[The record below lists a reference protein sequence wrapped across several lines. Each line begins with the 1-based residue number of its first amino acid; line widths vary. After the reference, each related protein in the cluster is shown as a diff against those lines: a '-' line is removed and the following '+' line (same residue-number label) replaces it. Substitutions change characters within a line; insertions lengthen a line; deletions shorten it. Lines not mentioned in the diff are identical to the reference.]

1 MSAFDEDIAADFIL
15 EAQEILDRLGEQL
28 VALEQSPQDNEQLN
42 AVFRGF
48 HTLKGGAG
56 FLGVHAMVEL
66 CHAAEETLGMARSG
80 KAVLQANHFDA
91 AQQSLDWLQAMLD
104 AVSGGTEPQHAP
116 PELIAMFDVDAA
128 PAPAAV
134 AAAPVDAAA
143 AIAAAKSGSD
153 MIDED
158 EFEALLDQLHGGAAP
173 GSKPVG
179 AAAAIAA
186 AKSGSDMID
195 EDEFE
200 ALLDQLHGSAAP
212 GAKPVGA
219 AAAIAAAKSGS
230 DMIDEDEFEAL
241 LDQLHGGAAPGA
253 KPVGAAVAAAPKP
266 AIPKPAPVVPP
277 RPASPPRPA
286 AAPAAAAKP
295 AAAEAEQTVRV
306 DTKRLDA
313 IVNLIGELVLSRNRL
328 KTLRTRLKDEELDR
342 AVSTLDIATARLQ
355 SAVMRTRMQPVGK
368 VFSRFPKVARDVAR
382 NLKKEV
388 ELELVGAETELDRN
402 LVEALADPL
411 VHLVRN
417 AIDHGI
423 EMPDLREA
431 QGKQRSG
438 HVRLSAQQE
447 GDYVSIEIQD
457 DGAGIDPEKLRAKAR
472 EKGLIDPEAAARLS
486 SEECLHLVFLPGF
499 STKQEV
505 TDISGR
511 GVGMDV
517 VQSRIRELSGQIQ
530 IQSELGRGSRFLIR
544 VPLTLAILPTL
555 LVQAGQDI
563 YALPLARVMEV
574 LHAPRTSLGWFDGR
588 AVLDRRSHTLPLL
601 DLRQWLDVE
610 PAPSTLMTIVVLQV
624 GEARFG
630 LVVDQ
635 VRGREE
641 VVIKPLPKALRGLK
655 GYAGATLIG
664 DGRMALILDVDGL
677 RNSQG

>member
-1 MSAFDEDIAADFIL
+1 MSAVSDDITADFII

-28 VALEQSPQDNEQLN
+28 VSLEQAPQDTEQLN
-42 AVFRGF
+42 AVFRGY

-56 FLGVHAMVEL
+56 FLGVTAMVEL
-66 CHAAEETLGMARSG
+66 CHAAEEALGAARAG
-80 KAVLQANHFDA
+80 QAVLQAHHFDA
-91 AQQSLDWLQAMLD
+91 AQQSLDYLQSMLD
-104 AVSGGTEPQHAP
+104 AVSSGTEPGYAP
-116 PELIAMFDVDAA
+116 PDLIAQFDVHGGAVAA
-128 PAPAAV
+128 PAA
-134 AAAPVDAAA
+134 AAAPAAG
-143 AIAAAKSGSD
+143 GSD
-153 MIDED
+153 LITDD
-158 EFEALLDQLHGGAAP
+158 EFEALLDQLHGGNAP
-173 GSKPVG
+173 TAVAP
-179 AAAAIAA
+179 
-186 AKSGSDMID
+186 AKKADDGLIS
-195 EDEFE
+195 
-200 ALLDQLHGSAAP
+200 
-212 GAKPVGA
+212 
-219 AAAIAAAKSGS
+219 
-230 DMIDEDEFEAL
+230 EDEFEAL

-253 KPVGAAVAAAPKP
+253 KPAAAAAAAPI
-266 AIPKPAPVVPP
+266 AA
-277 RPASPPRPA
+277 PRPA
-286 AAPAAAAKP
+286 AAPAPAAKP
-295 AAAEAEQTVRV
+295 AAKPLAEAEHTVRV

-328 KTLRTRLKDEELDR
+328 KTLRARLRDEELDR

-382 NLKKEV
+382 SLKKEV
-388 ELELVGAETELDRN
+388 DLELIGAETELDRN

-417 AIDHGI
+417 AIDHGV

-431 QGKQRSG
+431 QGKPRMG

-447 GDYVSIEIQD
+447 GDYVSIEVQD

-499 STKQEV
+499 STKQQV

-555 LVQAGQDI
+555 LVQAGEDV

-588 AVLDRRSHTLPLL
+588 AVLDRRSHTLPLV
-601 DLRQWLDVE
+601 DLRQWLDVT
-610 PAPSTLMTIVVLQV
+610 PAASTLLTIVVLQA

-641 VVIKPLPKALRGLK
+641 VVIKPLPKALRGLR

-677 RNSQG
+677 RSPHD

>member
-1 MSAFDEDIAADFIL
+1 MSAVSDDITADFII

-28 VALEQSPQDNEQLN
+28 VSLEQAPQDTEQLN
-42 AVFRGF
+42 AVFRGY

-56 FLGVHAMVEL
+56 FLGVTAMVEL
-66 CHAAEETLGMARSG
+66 CHAAEEALGAARAG
-80 KAVLQANHFDA
+80 QAVLQAHHFDA
-91 AQQSLDWLQAMLD
+91 AQQSLDYLQSMLD
-104 AVSGGTEPQHAP
+104 AVSSGTEPGYAP
-116 PELIAMFDVDAA
+116 PDLIAQFDVHGGAAA
-128 PAPAAV
+128 PAAA
-134 AAAPVDAAA
+134 AAAPAAGA
-143 AIAAAKSGSD
+143 GDLITD
-153 MIDED
+153 D
-158 EFEALLDQLHGGAAP
+158 EFEALLDQLHGGNAP
-173 GSKPVG
+173 TAVAP
-179 AAAAIAA
+179 
-186 AKSGSDMID
+186 AKKADDGLIS
-195 EDEFE
+195 
-200 ALLDQLHGSAAP
+200 
-212 GAKPVGA
+212 
-219 AAAIAAAKSGS
+219 
-230 DMIDEDEFEAL
+230 EDEFEAL

-253 KPVGAAVAAAPKP
+253 
-266 AIPKPAPVVPP
+266 
-277 RPASPPRPA
+277 RPA
-286 AAPAAAAKP
+286 AAVAPAPIAAPRPATAPAPVAKP
-295 AAAEAEQTVRV
+295 AAKPLAEAEHTVRV

-328 KTLRTRLKDEELDR
+328 KTLRARLRDEELDR

-382 NLKKEV
+382 SLKKEV
-388 ELELVGAETELDRN
+388 DLELIGAETELDRN

-417 AIDHGI
+417 AIDHGV

-431 QGKQRSG
+431 QGKPRMG

-447 GDYVSIEIQD
+447 GDYVSIEVQD

-499 STKQEV
+499 STKQQV

-555 LVQAGQDI
+555 LVQAGEDV

-574 LHAPRTSLGWFDGR
+574 LHAPPTSLGWFDGR
-588 AVLDRRSHTLPLL
+588 AVLDRRSHTLPLV
-601 DLRQWLDVE
+601 DLRQWLDVT
-610 PAPSTLMTIVVLQV
+610 PAASTLLTIVVLQA

-641 VVIKPLPKALRGLK
+641 VVIKPLPKALRGLR

-677 RNSQG
+677 RSPHD

>member
-1 MSAFDEDIAADFIL
+1 MSAVPDDIAADFIV

-28 VALEQSPQDNEQLN
+28 VSLEQAPDEADQLN

-56 FLGVHAMVEL
+56 FLAIKPMVEL

-80 KAVLQANHFDA
+80 QAVLQAHHFDA
-91 AQQSLDWLQAMLD
+91 AQQSLDYLQAMLD
-104 AVSGGTEPQHAP
+104 AMGSGDPVPHAP
-116 PELIAMFDVDAA
+116 ASLIAQFD
-128 PAPAAV
+128 
-134 AAAPVDAAA
+134 
-143 AIAAAKSGSD
+143 AKSGPPAVKS
-153 MIDED
+153 
-158 EFEALLDQLHGGAAP
+158 AP
-173 GSKPVG
+173 K
-179 AAAAIAA
+179 AAA
-186 AKSGSDMID
+186 
-195 EDEFE
+195 
-200 ALLDQLHGSAAP
+200 L
-212 GAKPVGA
+212 
-219 AAAIAAAKSGS
+219 
-230 DMIDEDEFEAL
+230 
-241 LDQLHGGAAPGA
+241 
-253 KPVGAAVAAAPKP
+253 AAVP
-266 AIPKPAPVVPP
+266 AGQ
-277 RPASPPRPA
+277 
-286 AAPAAAAKP
+286 APAAAGAK
-295 AAAEAEQTVRV
+295 AAPKAAAKTGGAEAEQTVRV

-328 KTLRTRLKDEELDR
+328 KTLRTRLRDEELDR

-355 SAVMRTRMQPVGK
+355 TAVMRTRMQPVSK

-382 NLKKEV
+382 TLSKEV
-388 ELELVGAETELDRN
+388 ELELIGAETELDRN

-423 EMPDLREA
+423 ESPALREA
-431 QGKQRSG
+431 TGKPRSG

-457 DGAGIDPEKLRAKAR
+457 DGAGIDPERLREIAR
-472 EKGLIDPEAAARLS
+472 NKGLIDAEAAARLS
-486 SEECLHLVFLPGF
+486 TDECLHLIFMPGF
-499 STKQEV
+499 STKAEV

-530 IQSELGRGSRFLIR
+530 IQSELGRGSRFMIR

-555 LVQAGQDI
+555 LVQAGEAV
-563 YALPLARVMEV
+563 YALPLARVVEV
-574 LHAPRTSLGWFDGR
+574 LHAPQSSLGWFDGR
-588 AVLDRRSHTLPLL
+588 AVLDRRSHTLPLI
-601 DLRQWLDVE
+601 DLRRWLGV
-610 PAPSTLMTIVVLQV
+610 PAEQPPLLTVVLLQA
-624 GEARFG
+624 GETRFG

-641 VVIKPLPKALRGLK
+641 VVIKPLPRALRGLP

-677 RNSQG
+677 RSSDH

>member
-1 MSAFDEDIAADFIL
+1 MSAVSDDITADFII

-28 VALEQSPQDNEQLN
+28 VSLEQAPQDSDQLN
-42 AVFRGF
+42 AVFRGY

-56 FLGVHAMVEL
+56 FLGVTAMVEL
-66 CHAAEETLGMARSG
+66 CHAAEEALGAARAG
-80 KAVLQANHFDA
+80 QAVLQAHHFDA
-91 AQQSLDWLQAMLD
+91 AQQSLDYLQSMLD
-104 AVSGGTEPQHAP
+104 AVSSGTEPGYAP
-116 PELIAMFDVDAA
+116 PDLIAQFDVHGGAVAA
-128 PAPAAV
+128 PAA
-134 AAAPVDAAA
+134 AAAPAAG
-143 AIAAAKSGSD
+143 GSD
-153 MIDED
+153 LITDD
-158 EFEALLDQLHGGAAP
+158 EFEALLDQLHGGNAP
-173 GSKPVG
+173 T
-179 AAAAIAA
+179 AIAP
-186 AKSGSDMID
+186 AKKADDGLIS
-195 EDEFE
+195 
-200 ALLDQLHGSAAP
+200 
-212 GAKPVGA
+212 
-219 AAAIAAAKSGS
+219 
-230 DMIDEDEFEAL
+230 EDEFEAL

-253 KPVGAAVAAAPKP
+253 KPAAVLAPAPAPAPRPVAA
-266 AIPKPAPVVPP
+266 PAPV
-277 RPASPPRPA
+277 
-286 AAPAAAAKP
+286 AKP
-295 AAAEAEQTVRV
+295 AAKPLAEAEHTVRV

-328 KTLRTRLKDEELDR
+328 KTLRARLRDEELDR

-382 NLKKEV
+382 SLKKEV
-388 ELELVGAETELDRN
+388 DLELIGAETELDRN

-417 AIDHGI
+417 AIDHGV

-431 QGKQRSG
+431 QGKPRMG

-447 GDYVSIEIQD
+447 GDYVSIEVQD

-499 STKQEV
+499 STKQQV

-555 LVQAGQDI
+555 LVQAGEDV

-588 AVLDRRSHTLPLL
+588 AVLDRRSHTLPLV
-601 DLRQWLDVE
+601 DLRQWLDVT
-610 PAPSTLMTIVVLQV
+610 PAASPLLTIVVLQA

-641 VVIKPLPKALRGLK
+641 VVIKPLPKALRGLR

-677 RNSQG
+677 R

>member
-1 MSAFDEDIAADFIL
+1 MSAVSDDITADFII

-28 VALEQSPQDNEQLN
+28 VSLEQAPQDGDQLN
-42 AVFRGF
+42 AVFRGY

-56 FLGVHAMVEL
+56 FLGVTAMVEL
-66 CHAAEETLGMARSG
+66 CHAAEEALGAARAG
-80 KAVLQANHFDA
+80 QAVLQAHHFDA
-91 AQQSLDWLQAMLD
+91 AQQSLDYLQSMLD
-104 AVSGGTEPQHAP
+104 AVSSGTEPGYAP
-116 PELIAMFDVDAA
+116 PELIAQFDVHGGATAPAAAAA
-128 PAPAAV
+128 PATG
-134 AAAPVDAAA
+134 
-143 AIAAAKSGSD
+143 GSD
-153 MIDED
+153 LITDD
-158 EFEALLDQLHGGAAP
+158 EFEALLDQLHGGNAP
-173 GSKPVG
+173 TAVAP
-179 AAAAIAA
+179 
-186 AKSGSDMID
+186 AKKADDGLIS

-200 ALLDQLHGSAAP
+200 ALLD
-212 GAKPVGA
+212 K
-219 AAAIAAAKSGS
+219 
-230 DMIDEDEFEAL
+230 
-241 LDQLHGGAAPGA
+241 LHGGAAPGT
-253 KPVGAAVAAAPKP
+253 KPVAAVPAAPP
-266 AIPKPAPVVPP
+266 A
-277 RPASPPRPA
+277 PRPA
-286 AAPAAAAKP
+286 APAPAPAAKPPAKP
-295 AAAEAEQTVRV
+295 LAEAEHTVRV

-328 KTLRTRLKDEELDR
+328 KTLRARLRDEELDR

-382 NLKKEV
+382 SLKKEV
-388 ELELVGAETELDRN
+388 DLELIGAETELDRN

-417 AIDHGI
+417 AIDHGV
-423 EMPDLREA
+423 ETPELREA
-431 QGKQRSG
+431 QGKPRMG

-447 GDYVSIEIQD
+447 GDYVSIEVQD

-499 STKQEV
+499 STKQQV

-555 LVQAGQDI
+555 LVQAGEDV

-588 AVLDRRSHTLPLL
+588 AVLDRRSHTLALV
-601 DLRQWLDVE
+601 DLRQWLDVT
-610 PAPSTLMTIVVLQV
+610 PAASPLLTIVVLQA

-641 VVIKPLPKALRGLK
+641 VVIKPLPKALRGLA

-677 RNSQG
+677 R

>member
-1 MSAFDEDIAADFIL
+1 MSAVSDDITADFII

-28 VALEQSPQDNEQLN
+28 VSLEQAPQDTEQLN
-42 AVFRGF
+42 AVFRGY

-56 FLGVHAMVEL
+56 FLGVTAMVEL
-66 CHAAEETLGMARSG
+66 CHAAEEALGIARAG
-80 KAVLQANHFDA
+80 QAVLQAHHFDA
-91 AQQSLDWLQAMLD
+91 AQQSLDYLQSMLD
-104 AVSGGTEPQHAP
+104 AVSSGTEPGYAP
-116 PELIAMFDVDAA
+116 PDLIAQFDMNGGTAAPVAAAA
-128 PAPAAV
+128 PAAA
-134 AAAPVDAAA
+134 
-143 AIAAAKSGSD
+143 GSD
-153 MIDED
+153 LITDD
-158 EFEALLDQLHGGAAP
+158 EFEALLDQLHGGNAP
-173 GSKPVG
+173 TAVAP
-179 AAAAIAA
+179 
-186 AKSGSDMID
+186 AKKADDGLIS
-195 EDEFE
+195 
-200 ALLDQLHGSAAP
+200 
-212 GAKPVGA
+212 
-219 AAAIAAAKSGS
+219 
-230 DMIDEDEFEAL
+230 EDEFEAL

-253 KPVGAAVAAAPKP
+253 KPAAAV
-266 AIPKPAPVVPP
+266 
-277 RPASPPRPA
+277 A
-286 AAPAAAAKP
+286 AAPAAAARPAPAPAPAAKP
-295 AAAEAEQTVRV
+295 AAKPMAEAEHTVRV

-328 KTLRTRLKDEELDR
+328 KTLRARLRDEELDR

-368 VFSRFPKVARDVAR
+368 MFSRFPKVARDVAR
-382 NLKKEV
+382 SLKKEV
-388 ELELVGAETELDRN
+388 DLELVGAETELDRN

-417 AIDHGI
+417 AIDHGV

-431 QGKQRSG
+431 QGKPRMG

-447 GDYVSIEIQD
+447 GDYVSIEVQD

-499 STKQEV
+499 STKQQV

-555 LVQAGQDI
+555 LVQAGEDV

-588 AVLDRRSHTLPLL
+588 AVLDRRSHTLPLV
-601 DLRQWLDVE
+601 DLRQWLDVT
-610 PAPSTLMTIVVLQV
+610 PAASTLLTIVVLQA

-641 VVIKPLPKALRGLK
+641 VVIKPLPKALRGLR

-664 DGRMALILDVDGL
+664 DGRMALILDVDGI
-677 RNSQG
+677 R

>member
-1 MSAFDEDIAADFIL
+1 MSAVSDDITADFII

-28 VALEQSPQDNEQLN
+28 VSLEQAPQDSDQLN
-42 AVFRGF
+42 AVFRGY

-56 FLGVHAMVEL
+56 FLGVTAMVEL
-66 CHAAEETLGMARSG
+66 CHAAEEALGAARAG
-80 KAVLQANHFDA
+80 QAVLQAHHFDA
-91 AQQSLDWLQAMLD
+91 AQQSLDYLQSMLD
-104 AVSGGTEPQHAP
+104 AVSSGTEPGYAP
-116 PELIAMFDVDAA
+116 PDLIAQFDVHGGAVAA
-128 PAPAAV
+128 PAA
-134 AAAPVDAAA
+134 AAAPAAG
-143 AIAAAKSGSD
+143 GSD
-153 MIDED
+153 LITDDEFEALLDQLHGGNAPTAVAPAKKADDGLISED

-173 GSKPVG
+173 GTKP
-179 AAAAIAA
+179 AAA
-186 AKSGSDMID
+186 M
-195 EDEFE
+195 
-200 ALLDQLHGSAAP
+200 AP
-212 GAKPVGA
+212 A
-219 AAAIAAAKSGS
+219 
-230 DMIDEDEFEAL
+230 
-241 LDQLHGGAAPGA
+241 
-253 KPVGAAVAAAPKP
+253 
-266 AIPKPAPVVPP
+266 
-277 RPASPPRPA
+277 PA
-286 AAPAAAAKP
+286 AAPRPVAAPAPVAKP
-295 AAAEAEQTVRV
+295 AAKPLAEAEHTVRV

-328 KTLRTRLKDEELDR
+328 KTLRARLRDEELDR

-382 NLKKEV
+382 SLKKEV
-388 ELELVGAETELDRN
+388 DLELIGAETELDRN

-417 AIDHGI
+417 AIDHGV

-431 QGKQRSG
+431 QGKPRMG
-438 HVRLSAQQE
+438 NVRLSAQQE
-447 GDYVSIEIQD
+447 GDYVSIEVQD

-499 STKQEV
+499 STKQQV

-555 LVQAGQDI
+555 LVQAGEDV

-588 AVLDRRSHTLPLL
+588 AVLDRRSHTLPLV
-601 DLRQWLDVE
+601 DLRQWLDVT
-610 PAPSTLMTIVVLQV
+610 PAASPLLTIVVLQA

-641 VVIKPLPKALRGLK
+641 VVIKPLPKALRGLR

-677 RNSQG
+677 R

>member
-1 MSAFDEDIAADFIL
+1 MSAVPDDIAADFIV

-28 VALEQSPQDNEQLN
+28 VSLEQAPDEADQLN

-56 FLGVHAMVEL
+56 FLAIKPMVEL

-80 KAVLQANHFDA
+80 EAVLQAHHFDA
-91 AQQSLDWLQAMLD
+91 AQQSLDYLQAMLD
-104 AVSGGTEPQHAP
+104 AMSSGETVPHAP
-116 PELIAMFDVDAA
+116 ATLIAQFDAKGAPPAVKAA
-128 PAPAAV
+128 PKSAAPKAV
-134 AAAPVDAAA
+134 AAAAHDD
-143 AIAAAKSGSD
+143 G
-153 MIDED
+153 
-158 EFEALLDQLHGGAAP
+158 H
-173 GSKPVG
+173 
-179 AAAAIAA
+179 
-186 AKSGSDMID
+186 
-195 EDEFE
+195 
-200 ALLDQLHGSAAP
+200 
-212 GAKPVGA
+212 
-219 AAAIAAAKSGS
+219 
-230 DMIDEDEFEAL
+230 
-241 LDQLHGGAAPGA
+241 
-253 KPVGAAVAAAPKP
+253 
-266 AIPKPAPVVPP
+266 
-277 RPASPPRPA
+277 
-286 AAPAAAAKP
+286 APAAGKAGGKTAAK
-295 AAAEAEQTVRV
+295 AGAEAEQTVRV

-328 KTLRTRLKDEELDR
+328 KTLRTRLRDEELDR

-355 SAVMRTRMQPVGK
+355 TAVMRTRMQPVSK

-382 NLKKEV
+382 TLSKEV
-388 ELELVGAETELDRN
+388 ELELIGAETELDRN

-423 EMPDLREA
+423 EAPTLREA
-431 QGKQRSG
+431 TGKPRSG

-457 DGAGIDPEKLRAKAR
+457 DGAGIDPERLREKAR
-472 EKGLIDPEAAARLS
+472 EKGLIDAEAAARLS
-486 SEECLHLVFLPGF
+486 TDECLHLIFLPGF
-499 STKQEV
+499 STKAEV

-530 IQSELGRGSRFLIR
+530 IQSELGRGSRFMIR

-555 LVQAGQDI
+555 LVQAGEAV
-563 YALPLARVMEV
+563 YALPLARVVEV
-574 LHAPRTSLGWFDGR
+574 LHAPQTSLGWFDGR
-588 AVLDRRSHTLPLL
+588 AVLDRRSHTLPLI
-601 DLRQWLDVE
+601 DLRRWLGV
-610 PAPSTLMTIVVLQV
+610 PAEQPPLLTVVLLQA
-624 GEARFG
+624 GETRFG

-641 VVIKPLPKALRGLK
+641 VVIKPLPRALRGLP

-677 RNSQG
+677 RASDH

>member
-1 MSAFDEDIAADFIL
+1 MSAVSDDITADFII

-28 VALEQSPQDNEQLN
+28 VSLEQAPQDSDQLN
-42 AVFRGF
+42 AVFRGY

-56 FLGVHAMVEL
+56 FLGVTAMVEL
-66 CHAAEETLGMARSG
+66 CHAAEEALGAARAG
-80 KAVLQANHFDA
+80 QAVLQAHHFDA
-91 AQQSLDWLQAMLD
+91 AQQSLDYLQSMLD
-104 AVSGGTEPQHAP
+104 AVSSGTEPGYAP
-116 PELIAMFDVDAA
+116 PELIAQFDVHGGATAPAAAAAA
-128 PAPAAV
+128 PAAGGSDLITDDEFEALLDQLHGGNAPTAV
-134 AAAPVDAAA
+134 AP
-143 AIAAAKSGSD
+143 AKKADDGLIS
-153 MIDED
+153 ED

-173 GSKPVG
+173 GTKP
-179 AAAAIAA
+179 AAVVAPAPIAA
-186 AKSGSDMID
+186 
-195 EDEFE
+195 
-200 ALLDQLHGSAAP
+200 
-212 GAKPVGA
+212 
-219 AAAIAAAKSGS
+219 
-230 DMIDEDEFEAL
+230 
-241 LDQLHGGAAPGA
+241 
-253 KPVGAAVAAAPKP
+253 
-266 AIPKPAPVVPP
+266 P
-277 RPASPPRPA
+277 RPV
-286 AAPAAAAKP
+286 AAPAPAAKP
-295 AAAEAEQTVRV
+295 TAKPLAEAEHTVRV

-328 KTLRTRLKDEELDR
+328 KTLRARLRDEELDR

-382 NLKKEV
+382 SLKKEV
-388 ELELVGAETELDRN
+388 DLELIGAETELDRN

-417 AIDHGI
+417 AIDHGV

-431 QGKQRSG
+431 QGKPRMG

-447 GDYVSIEIQD
+447 GDYVSIEVQD

-499 STKQEV
+499 STKQQV

-555 LVQAGQDI
+555 LVQAGEDV

-588 AVLDRRSHTLPLL
+588 AVLDRRSHTLPLV
-601 DLRQWLDVE
+601 DLRQWLDVT
-610 PAPSTLMTIVVLQV
+610 PAASPLLTIVVLQA

-641 VVIKPLPKALRGLK
+641 VVIKPLPKALRGLR

-677 RNSQG
+677 R

>member
-1 MSAFDEDIAADFIL
+1 MSAVPDDIAADFIL

-28 VALEQSPQDNEQLN
+28 VSLEQSPQDSDQLN

-56 FLGVHAMVEL
+56 FLGIQAMVEL

-80 KAVLQANHFDA
+80 KATLQAHHFDA
-91 AQQSLDWLQAMLD
+91 AQQSLDYLQSMLD
-104 AVSGGTEPQHAP
+104 SVSAGTEPGYAP
-116 PELIAMFDVDAA
+116 PELIAQFDVNGPATPAAAAA
-128 PAPAAV
+128 PTTGELISEDEFEALLDTLHGGAAPAAV
-134 AAAPVDAAA
+134 ARKADDGL
-143 AIAAAKSGSD
+143 IG
-153 MIDED
+153 ED
-158 EFEALLDQLHGGAAP
+158 EFEALLDQLHGGAVP
-173 GSKPVG
+173 GAK
-179 AAAAIAA
+179 AAAA
-186 AKSGSDMID
+186 
-195 EDEFE
+195 
-200 ALLDQLHGSAAP
+200 AAP
-212 GAKPVGA
+212 
-219 AAAIAAAKSGS
+219 
-230 DMIDEDEFEAL
+230 
-241 LDQLHGGAAPGA
+241 
-253 KPVGAAVAAAPKP
+253 
-266 AIPKPAPVVPP
+266 PP
-277 RPASPPRPA
+277 R
-286 AAPAAAAKP
+286 APAAPPAKP
-295 AAAEAEQTVRV
+295 AANKPVAEAEHTVRV

-328 KTLRTRLKDEELDR
+328 KTLRARLHDEELDR

-417 AIDHGI
+417 AIDHGV
-423 EMPDLREA
+423 ETPDLREA
-431 QGKQRSG
+431 QGKPRSG

-447 GDYVSIEIQD
+447 GDYVSIEVQD
-457 DGAGIDPEKLRAKAR
+457 DGAGIDPERLRQKAR
-472 EKGLIDPEAAARLS
+472 EKGLIDPEAAARLT

-530 IQSELGRGSRFLIR
+530 IQSELGRGSRFMIR

-555 LVQAGQDI
+555 LVQAGEDV

-574 LHAPRTSLGWFDGR
+574 LHAPNTSLGWFDGR
-588 AVLDRRSHTLPLL
+588 AVLDRKSHTLPLV
-601 DLRQWLDVE
+601 DLRHWLAVA
-610 PAPSTLMTIVVLQV
+610 PAASSLLTIVVLQA

-641 VVIKPLPKALRGLK
+641 VVIKPLPKALRGLR

-664 DGRMALILDVDGL
+664 DGRMSLILDVDGL
-677 RNSQG
+677 R

>member
-1 MSAFDEDIAADFIL
+1 MSAVPDDIAADFIL

-28 VALEQSPQDNEQLN
+28 VSLEQSPQDSDQLN

-56 FLGVHAMVEL
+56 FLGIQAMVEL

-80 KAVLQANHFDA
+80 QAVLQAHHFDA
-91 AQQSLDWLQAMLD
+91 GQQSLDYLQSMLD
-104 AVSGGTEPQHAP
+104 SVSAGTEPGYAP
-116 PELIAMFDVDAA
+116 PQLIAQFDVNGPAT
-128 PAPAAV
+128 PAPAA
-134 AAAPVDAAA
+134 AAAPANGDL
-143 AIAAAKSGSD
+143 ITD
-153 MIDED
+153 D
-158 EFEALLDQLHGGAAP
+158 EFEALLDTLHGGAAP
-173 GSKPVG
+173 TAVTPTKHADDGLIG
-179 AAAAIAA
+179 
-186 AKSGSDMID
+186 
-195 EDEFE
+195 
-200 ALLDQLHGSAAP
+200 
-212 GAKPVGA
+212 
-219 AAAIAAAKSGS
+219 
-230 DMIDEDEFEAL
+230 EDEFEAL

-253 KPVGAAVAAAPKP
+253 AGV
-266 AIPKPAPVVPP
+266 
-277 RPASPPRPA
+277 
-286 AAPAAAAKP
+286 AAPAPAPRPVAAPAPAKP
-295 AAAEAEQTVRV
+295 AANKPVAEAEHTVRV

-328 KTLRTRLKDEELDR
+328 KTLRARLHDEELDR

-388 ELELVGAETELDRN
+388 ELELIGAETELDRN

-423 EMPDLREA
+423 EMPELREA
-431 QGKQRSG
+431 QGKMRSG
-438 HVRLSAQQE
+438 NVRLSAQQE
-447 GDYVSIEIQD
+447 GDYVSIEVQD
-457 DGAGIDPEKLRAKAR
+457 DGAGIDPERLRAKAR

-555 LVQAGQDI
+555 LVQAGEDI
-563 YALPLARVMEV
+563 YALPLARVVEV
-574 LHAPRTSLGWFDGR
+574 LHAPNTSLGWFDGR
-588 AVLDRRSHTLPLL
+588 AVLDRKSHTLPLV
-601 DLRQWLDVE
+601 DLRHWLAVE
-610 PAPSTLMTIVVLQV
+610 PIAAPLLTIVVLQA

-641 VVIKPLPKALRGLK
+641 VVIKPLPKALRGLR

-664 DGRMALILDVDGL
+664 DGRMSLILDVDGL
-677 RNSQG
+677 R

>member
-1 MSAFDEDIAADFIL
+1 MSAVSDDITADFII

-28 VALEQSPQDNEQLN
+28 VSLEQAPQDTEQLN
-42 AVFRGF
+42 AVFRGY

-56 FLGVHAMVEL
+56 FLGVTAMVEL
-66 CHAAEETLGMARSG
+66 CHAAEEALGIARAG
-80 KAVLQANHFDA
+80 QAVLQAHHFDA
-91 AQQSLDWLQAMLD
+91 AQQSLDYLQSMLD
-104 AVSGGTEPQHAP
+104 AVSSGTEPGYAP
-116 PELIAMFDVDAA
+116 PDLIAQFDMNGGTAAPVAAAA
-128 PAPAAV
+128 PAAA
-134 AAAPVDAAA
+134 
-143 AIAAAKSGSD
+143 GSD
-153 MIDED
+153 LITDD
-158 EFEALLDQLHGGAAP
+158 EFEALLDQLHGGNAP
-173 GSKPVG
+173 TAV
-179 AAAAIAA
+179 
-186 AKSGSDMID
+186 
-195 EDEFE
+195 
-200 ALLDQLHGSAAP
+200 AP
-212 GAKPVGA
+212 ARKADDGL
-219 AAAIAAAKSGS
+219 IS
-230 DMIDEDEFEAL
+230 EDEFEAL

-253 KPVGAAVAAAPKP
+253 TPAATV
-266 AIPKPAPVVPP
+266 
-277 RPASPPRPA
+277 A
-286 AAPAAAAKP
+286 AAPAAAPRPAPVPAPAAKP
-295 AAAEAEQTVRV
+295 AAKPMAEAEHTVRV

-328 KTLRTRLKDEELDR
+328 KTLRARLRDEELDR

-382 NLKKEV
+382 SLKKEV
-388 ELELVGAETELDRN
+388 DLELVGAETELDRN

-417 AIDHGI
+417 AIDHGV

-431 QGKQRSG
+431 QGKPRMG

-447 GDYVSIEIQD
+447 GDYVSIEVQD

-499 STKQEV
+499 STKQQV

-555 LVQAGQDI
+555 LVQAGEDV

-588 AVLDRRSHTLPLL
+588 AVLDRRSHTLPLV
-601 DLRQWLDVE
+601 DLRQWLDVT
-610 PAPSTLMTIVVLQV
+610 PAASTLLTIVVLQA

-641 VVIKPLPKALRGLK
+641 VVIKPLPKALRGLR

-664 DGRMALILDVDGL
+664 DGRMALILDVDGI
-677 RNSQG
+677 R

>member
-1 MSAFDEDIAADFIL
+1 MSGIADDIAADFII

-28 VALEQSPQDNEQLN
+28 VTLEQDPQDSPQLN
-42 AVFRGF
+42 AVFRGY

-56 FLGVHAMVEL
+56 FLGITAMVEL
-66 CHAAEETLGMARSG
+66 CHAAEETLGLVRAG
-80 KAVLQANHFDA
+80 QATLQPHHFDA
-91 AQQSLDWLQAMLD
+91 GQQSLDYLQAMLD
-104 AVSGGTEPQHAP
+104 SVSAGEEPGHAP
-116 PELIAMFDVDAA
+116 PELIAQFDVGAA
-128 PAPAAV
+128 PASTSAAASGDPSLISDDEFEALLDQLHGGGAPTAV
-134 AAAPVDAAA
+134 APKAADA
-143 AIAAAKSGSD
+143 
-153 MIDED
+153 MISED
-158 EFEALLDQLHGGAAP
+158 EFEALLDQLHGGA
-173 GSKPVG
+173 V
-179 AAAAIAA
+179 
-186 AKSGSDMID
+186 
-195 EDEFE
+195 
-200 ALLDQLHGSAAP
+200 P
-212 GAKPVGA
+212 GAQAVSPVTP
-219 AAAIAAAKSGS
+219 
-230 DMIDEDEFEAL
+230 
-241 LDQLHGGAAPGA
+241 APVPA
-253 KPVGAAVAAAPKP
+253 KPAPPAARAPAASAAAP
-266 AIPKPAPVVPP
+266 PKPA
-277 RPASPPRPA
+277 
-286 AAPAAAAKP
+286 KP
-295 AAAEAEQTVRV
+295 LAEAEQTVRV

-328 KTLRTRLKDEELDR
+328 KTLRARLRDEELDR

-382 NLKKEV
+382 SLSKEV

-417 AIDHGI
+417 AIDHGV

-431 QGKQRSG
+431 QGKPRSG

-447 GDYVSIEIQD
+447 GDYVSIEVQD

-499 STKQEV
+499 STKAQV

-530 IQSELGRGSRFLIR
+530 IQSELGRGSRFMIR

-555 LVQAGQDI
+555 LVQAGEDV
-563 YALPLARVMEV
+563 YALPLARVLEV
-574 LHAPRTSLGWFDGR
+574 LHAPATSLGWFDGR
-588 AVLDRRSHTLPLL
+588 AVLDRRSHTLALV

-610 PAPSTLMTIVVLQV
+610 PMQSNLLTIVVLQA

-641 VVIKPLPKALRGLK
+641 VVIKPLPKALRGLR

-677 RNSQG
+677 RSPHD

>member
-1 MSAFDEDIAADFIL
+1 MSAVPDDIAADFIL

-28 VALEQSPQDNEQLN
+28 VSLEQSPQDSDQLN

-56 FLGVHAMVEL
+56 FLGIQAMVEL

-80 KAVLQANHFDA
+80 QAVLQAHHFDA
-91 AQQSLDWLQAMLD
+91 AQQSLDYLQSMLD
-104 AVSGGTEPQHAP
+104 SVAAGTEPGYAP
-116 PELIAMFDVDAA
+116 PELIAQFDVNGPAT
-128 PAPAAV
+128 PAPAAS
-134 AAAPVDAAA
+134 AAA
-143 AIAAAKSGSD
+143 ASGELITD
-153 MIDED
+153 D
-158 EFEALLDQLHGGAAP
+158 EFEALLDTLHGGAAP
-173 GSKPVG
+173 
-179 AAAAIAA
+179 AAVTSTKKNDDGLI
-186 AKSGSDMID
+186 G
-195 EDEFE
+195 
-200 ALLDQLHGSAAP
+200 
-212 GAKPVGA
+212 
-219 AAAIAAAKSGS
+219 
-230 DMIDEDEFEAL
+230 EDEFEAL

-253 KPVGAAVAAAPKP
+253 QAVT
-266 AIPKPAPVVPP
+266 
-277 RPASPPRPA
+277 
-286 AAPAAAAKP
+286 AAPAPAVVAAPRPVAAPAPAKP
-295 AAAEAEQTVRV
+295 AASKPVAEAEHTVRV

-328 KTLRTRLKDEELDR
+328 KTLRARLHDEELDR

-388 ELELVGAETELDRN
+388 ELELIGAETELDRN

-431 QGKQRSG
+431 QGKTRSG
-438 HVRLSAQQE
+438 NVRLSAQQE
-447 GDYVSIEIQD
+447 GDYVSIEVQD
-457 DGAGIDPEKLRAKAR
+457 DGAGIDPERLRAKAR
-472 EKGLIDPEAAARLS
+472 EKGLIDPEAAARLT

-530 IQSELGRGSRFLIR
+530 IQSELGRGSRFMIR

-555 LVQAGQDI
+555 LVQAGEDV

-574 LHAPRTSLGWFDGR
+574 LHAPNTSLGWFDGR
-588 AVLDRRSHTLPLL
+588 AVLDRKSHTLPLV
-601 DLRQWLDVE
+601 DLRHWLAVD
-610 PAPSTLMTIVVLQV
+610 PTPSPLLTIVVLQA

-641 VVIKPLPKALRGLK
+641 VVIKPLPKALRGLR

-664 DGRMALILDVDGL
+664 DGRMSLILDVDGL
-677 RNSQG
+677 RTPHD

>member
-28 VALEQSPQDNEQLN
+28 VTLEQSPQDGDQLN

-56 FLGVHAMVEL
+56 FLGINAMVEL

-80 KAVLQANHFDA
+80 KAVLQAHHFDA

-104 AVSGGTEPQHAP
+104 AVSAGTEPEHAP
-116 PELIAMFDVDAA
+116 PALIALFDVDAV
-128 PAPAAV
+128 PV
-134 AAAPVDAAA
+134 AAAPVAATA
-143 AIAAAKSGSD
+143 ADGD
-153 MIDED
+153 
-158 EFEALLDQLHGGAAP
+158 L
-173 GSKPVG
+173 
-179 AAAAIAA
+179 
-186 AKSGSDMID
+186 
-195 EDEFE
+195 
-200 ALLDQLHGSAAP
+200 
-212 GAKPVGA
+212 
-219 AAAIAAAKSGS
+219 
-230 DMIDEDEFEAL
+230 IDEDEFEAL

-253 KPVGAAVAAAPKP
+253 KPAAAAKAAKGDDDLISEDEFEALLDELHGGAAPGAKPVA
-266 AIPKPAPVVPP
+266 
-277 RPASPPRPA
+277 A
-286 AAPAAAAKP
+286 AAPAAKAKAGDDLITEDEFEALLDELHGGAAPGAKPVAATAVAPAPAPRAAATPKP
-295 AAAEAEQTVRV
+295 AAPGKPAVEPEHTVRV

-328 KTLRTRLKDEELDR
+328 KTLRMRLKDEELDR
-342 AVSTLDIATARLQ
+342 AVSVLDIATARLQ

-388 ELELVGAETELDRN
+388 DLELIGAETELDRN

-431 QGKQRSG
+431 QGKPRSG
-438 HVRLSAQQE
+438 HVRLSAHQE
-447 GDYVSIEIQD
+447 GDYVSIEVQD
-457 DGAGIDPEKLRAKAR
+457 DGAGIDPERLRAKAR
-472 EKGLIDPEAAARLS
+472 EKGLLDPEAAARLS

-555 LVQAGQDI
+555 LVQAGEDI

-574 LHAPRTSLGWFDGR
+574 LHAPPSSLGWFDGR
-588 AVLDRRSHTLPLL
+588 AVLDRKSHTLPLV

-610 PAPSTLMTIVVLQV
+610 PMQASLLTIVVLQM

-641 VVIKPLPKALRGLK
+641 VVIKPLPKALRGLN

-677 RNSQG
+677 RSQD

>member
-1 MSAFDEDIAADFIL
+1 MSAVADDITADFII

-28 VALEQSPQDNEQLN
+28 VSLEQAPQDNDQLN
-42 AVFRGF
+42 AVFRGY

-56 FLGVHAMVEL
+56 FLGITAMVEL
-66 CHAAEETLGMARSG
+66 CHAAEEALGAARAG
-80 KAVLQANHFDA
+80 QAVLQAHHFDA
-91 AQQSLDWLQAMLD
+91 AQQSLDYLQSMLD
-104 AVSGGTEPQHAP
+104 AVSSGTEPGYAP
-116 PELIAMFDVDAA
+116 PELIAQFDVHGGASPTAGAA
-128 PAPAAV
+128 TADAPAAAGGDLITDDEFEALLDQLHGGNAPTAV
-134 AAAPVDAAA
+134 APPKKADDGL
-143 AIAAAKSGSD
+143 IS
-153 MIDED
+153 ED
-158 EFEALLDQLHGGAAP
+158 EFEALLDQLHGGA
-173 GSKPVG
+173 V
-179 AAAAIAA
+179 
-186 AKSGSDMID
+186 
-195 EDEFE
+195 
-200 ALLDQLHGSAAP
+200 P
-212 GAKPVGA
+212 GAKPVA
-219 AAAIAAAKSGS
+219 AVPV
-230 DMIDEDEFEAL
+230 
-241 LDQLHGGAAPGA
+241 AAP
-253 KPVGAAVAAAPKP
+253 
-266 AIPKPAPVVPP
+266 PAP
-277 RPASPPRPA
+277 
-286 AAPAAAAKP
+286 APAQRAAAKP
-295 AAAEAEQTVRV
+295 AANKPVAEAEHTVRV

-328 KTLRTRLKDEELDR
+328 KTLRTRLRDEELDR

-382 NLKKEV
+382 SLQKEV
-388 ELELVGAETELDRN
+388 DLELIGAETELDRN

-417 AIDHGI
+417 AIDHGV

-431 QGKQRSG
+431 QGKPRMG

-447 GDYVSIEIQD
+447 GDYVSIEVQD

-499 STKQEV
+499 STKQQV

-555 LVQAGQDI
+555 LVQAGEDV

-588 AVLDRRSHTLPLL
+588 AVLDRRSHTLPLV
-601 DLRQWLDVE
+601 DLRQWLDVT
-610 PAPSTLMTIVVLQV
+610 PAASTLLTIVVLQA

-641 VVIKPLPKALRGLK
+641 VVIKPLPKALRGLR

-677 RNSQG
+677 R

>member
-1 MSAFDEDIAADFIL
+1 MSAVSDDITADFII

-28 VALEQSPQDNEQLN
+28 VSLEQAPQDSDQLN
-42 AVFRGF
+42 AVFRGY

-56 FLGVHAMVEL
+56 FLGVTAMVEL
-66 CHAAEETLGMARSG
+66 CHAAEEALGAARAG
-80 KAVLQANHFDA
+80 QAVLQAHHFDA
-91 AQQSLDWLQAMLD
+91 AQQSLDYLQSMLD
-104 AVSGGTEPQHAP
+104 AVSSGTEPGYAP
-116 PELIAMFDVDAA
+116 PDLIAQFDVHGGAVAA
-128 PAPAAV
+128 PAA
-134 AAAPVDAAA
+134 AAAPAAG
-143 AIAAAKSGSD
+143 GSD
-153 MIDED
+153 LITDD
-158 EFEALLDQLHGGAAP
+158 EFEALLDQLHGGNAP
-173 GSKPVG
+173 T
-179 AAAAIAA
+179 AIAP
-186 AKSGSDMID
+186 AKKADDGLIS
-195 EDEFE
+195 
-200 ALLDQLHGSAAP
+200 
-212 GAKPVGA
+212 
-219 AAAIAAAKSGS
+219 
-230 DMIDEDEFEAL
+230 EDEFEAL

-253 KPVGAAVAAAPKP
+253 KPAAVLAP
-266 AIPKPAPVVPP
+266 APAPVP
-277 RPASPPRPA
+277 RPV
-286 AAPAAAAKP
+286 AAPAPVAKP
-295 AAAEAEQTVRV
+295 AAKPLAEAEHTVRV

-328 KTLRTRLKDEELDR
+328 KTLRARLRDEELDR

-382 NLKKEV
+382 SLKKEV
-388 ELELVGAETELDRN
+388 DLELIGAETELDRN

-417 AIDHGI
+417 AIDHGV

-431 QGKQRSG
+431 QGKPRMG

-447 GDYVSIEIQD
+447 GDYVSIEVQD

-499 STKQEV
+499 STKQQV

-530 IQSELGRGSRFLIR
+530 IRSELGRGSRFLIR

-555 LVQAGQDI
+555 LVQAGEDV

-588 AVLDRRSHTLPLL
+588 AVLDRRSHTLPLV
-601 DLRQWLDVE
+601 DLRQWLDVT
-610 PAPSTLMTIVVLQV
+610 PAASTLLTIVVLQA

-641 VVIKPLPKALRGLK
+641 VVIKPLPKALRGLR

-677 RNSQG
+677 R

>member
-1 MSAFDEDIAADFIL
+1 MSAVSDDITADFII

-28 VALEQSPQDNEQLN
+28 VSLEQAPQDTEQLN
-42 AVFRGF
+42 AVFRGY

-56 FLGVHAMVEL
+56 FLGVTAMVEL
-66 CHAAEETLGMARSG
+66 CHAAEEALGAARAG
-80 KAVLQANHFDA
+80 QAMLQAHHFDA
-91 AQQSLDWLQAMLD
+91 AQQSLDYLQSMLD
-104 AVSGGTEPQHAP
+104 AVSSGTEPGYAP
-116 PELIAMFDVDAA
+116 PDLIAQFDVHGGAVAA
-128 PAPAAV
+128 PAA
-134 AAAPVDAAA
+134 AAAPAAG
-143 AIAAAKSGSD
+143 GSD
-153 MIDED
+153 LITDD
-158 EFEALLDQLHGGAAP
+158 EFEALLDQLHGGNAP
-173 GSKPVG
+173 TAVAP
-179 AAAAIAA
+179 
-186 AKSGSDMID
+186 AKKADDGLIS
-195 EDEFE
+195 
-200 ALLDQLHGSAAP
+200 
-212 GAKPVGA
+212 
-219 AAAIAAAKSGS
+219 
-230 DMIDEDEFEAL
+230 EDEFEAL

-253 KPVGAAVAAAPKP
+253 KPAAAAAP
-266 AIPKPAPVVPP
+266 API
-277 RPASPPRPA
+277 AAPRPA
-286 AAPAAAAKP
+286 AAPAPAAKP
-295 AAAEAEQTVRV
+295 AAKPLAEAEHTVRV

-328 KTLRTRLKDEELDR
+328 KTLRARLRDEELDR

-382 NLKKEV
+382 SLKKEV
-388 ELELVGAETELDRN
+388 DLELIGAETELDRN

-417 AIDHGI
+417 AIDHGV

-431 QGKQRSG
+431 QGKPRMG

-447 GDYVSIEIQD
+447 GDYVSIEVQD

-499 STKQEV
+499 STKQQV

-555 LVQAGQDI
+555 LVQAGEDV

-588 AVLDRRSHTLPLL
+588 AVLDRRSHTLPLV
-601 DLRQWLDVE
+601 DLRQWLDVT
-610 PAPSTLMTIVVLQV
+610 PAASTLLTIVVLQA

-641 VVIKPLPKALRGLK
+641 VVIKPLPKALRGLR

-677 RNSQG
+677 RSPHD

>member
-1 MSAFDEDIAADFIL
+1 MSAVSDDITADFII
-15 EAQEILDRLGEQL
+15 EAQEILDRLDEQL
-28 VALEQSPQDNEQLN
+28 VSLEQAPQDTEQLN
-42 AVFRGF
+42 AVFRGY

-56 FLGVHAMVEL
+56 FLGVTAMVEL
-66 CHAAEETLGMARSG
+66 CHAAEEALGIARAG
-80 KAVLQANHFDA
+80 QAVLQAHHFDA
-91 AQQSLDWLQAMLD
+91 AQQSLDYLQSMLD
-104 AVSGGTEPQHAP
+104 AVSSGTEPGYAP
-116 PELIAMFDVDAA
+116 PDLIAQFDMNGGTAAPVAAAA
-128 PAPAAV
+128 PAAA
-134 AAAPVDAAA
+134 
-143 AIAAAKSGSD
+143 GSD
-153 MIDED
+153 LITDD
-158 EFEALLDQLHGGAAP
+158 EFEALLDQLHGGNAP
-173 GSKPVG
+173 TAV
-179 AAAAIAA
+179 
-186 AKSGSDMID
+186 
-195 EDEFE
+195 
-200 ALLDQLHGSAAP
+200 AP
-212 GAKPVGA
+212 ARKADDGL
-219 AAAIAAAKSGS
+219 IS
-230 DMIDEDEFEAL
+230 EDEFEAL

-253 KPVGAAVAAAPKP
+253 KPAATV
-266 AIPKPAPVVPP
+266 
-277 RPASPPRPA
+277 A
-286 AAPAAAAKP
+286 AAPAAAPRPAPAPAPAAKP
-295 AAAEAEQTVRV
+295 AAKPMAEAEHTVRV

-328 KTLRTRLKDEELDR
+328 KTLRARLRDEELDR

-382 NLKKEV
+382 SLKKEV
-388 ELELVGAETELDRN
+388 DLELVGAETELDRN

-417 AIDHGI
+417 AIDHGV

-431 QGKQRSG
+431 QGKPRMG

-447 GDYVSIEIQD
+447 GDYVSIEVQD

-499 STKQEV
+499 STKQQV

-555 LVQAGQDI
+555 LVQAGEDV

-588 AVLDRRSHTLPLL
+588 AVLDRRSHTLPLV
-601 DLRQWLDVE
+601 DLRQWLDVT
-610 PAPSTLMTIVVLQV
+610 PAASTLLTIVVLQA

-641 VVIKPLPKALRGLK
+641 VVIKPLPKALRGLR

-664 DGRMALILDVDGL
+664 DGRMALILDVDGI
-677 RNSQG
+677 R

>member
-1 MSAFDEDIAADFIL
+1 VS
-15 EAQEILDRLGEQL
+15 
-28 VALEQSPQDNEQLN
+28 LEQAPQDNDQLN
-42 AVFRGF
+42 AVFRGY

-56 FLGVHAMVEL
+56 FLGITAMVEL
-66 CHAAEETLGMARSG
+66 CHAAEEALGAARAG
-80 KAVLQANHFDA
+80 QAVLQAHHFDA
-91 AQQSLDWLQAMLD
+91 AQQSLDYLQSMLD
-104 AVSGGTEPQHAP
+104 AVSAGTEPGYAP
-116 PELIAMFDVDAA
+116 PELIAQFDVHGGAG
-128 PAPAAV
+128 PASS
-134 AAAPVDAAA
+134 AAA
-143 AIAAAKSGSD
+143 AATPAAAGSD
-153 MIDED
+153 LITDDEFEALLDQLHGGSAPTAVAPPKKADDGLISED
-158 EFEALLDQLHGGAAP
+158 EFEALLDQLHGGA
-173 GSKPVG
+173 V
-179 AAAAIAA
+179 
-186 AKSGSDMID
+186 
-195 EDEFE
+195 
-200 ALLDQLHGSAAP
+200 P
-212 GAKPVGA
+212 GAKPV
-219 AAAIAAAKSGS
+219 
-230 DMIDEDEFEAL
+230 
-241 LDQLHGGAAPGA
+241 
-253 KPVGAAVAAAPKP
+253 
-266 AIPKPAPVVPP
+266 
-277 RPASPPRPA
+277 A
-286 AAPAAAAKP
+286 AAPAPAPAPRAAAKP
-295 AAAEAEQTVRV
+295 AANKPVAEAEHTVRV

-328 KTLRTRLKDEELDR
+328 KTLRTRLRDEELDR

-382 NLKKEV
+382 SLQKEV
-388 ELELVGAETELDRN
+388 DLELIGAETELDRN

-417 AIDHGI
+417 AIDHGV

-431 QGKQRSG
+431 QGKPRMG

-447 GDYVSIEIQD
+447 GDYVSIEVQD

-499 STKQEV
+499 STKQQV

-555 LVQAGQDI
+555 LVQAGEDV

-588 AVLDRRSHTLPLL
+588 AVLDRRSHTLPLV
-601 DLRQWLDVE
+601 DLRQWLDVT
-610 PAPSTLMTIVVLQV
+610 PAASPLLTIVVLQA

-641 VVIKPLPKALRGLK
+641 VVIKPLPKALRGLR

-677 RNSQG
+677 R

>member
-1 MSAFDEDIAADFIL
+1 MSAVADDITADFII

-28 VALEQSPQDNEQLN
+28 VSLEQAPQDNDQLN
-42 AVFRGF
+42 AVFRGY

-56 FLGVHAMVEL
+56 FLGITAMVEL
-66 CHAAEETLGMARSG
+66 CQAAEEALGAARAG
-80 KAVLQANHFDA
+80 QAVLQAHHFDA
-91 AQQSLDWLQAMLD
+91 AQQSLDYLQSMLD
-104 AVSGGTEPQHAP
+104 AVSSGTEPGYAP
-116 PELIAMFDVDAA
+116 PELIAQFDVHGGASPATGAATAAA
-128 PAPAAV
+128 PAAAGGDLITDDEFEALLDQLHGGNAPTAV
-134 AAAPVDAAA
+134 APPKKADDGL
-143 AIAAAKSGSD
+143 IS
-153 MIDED
+153 ED
-158 EFEALLDQLHGGAAP
+158 EFEALLDQLHGGA
-173 GSKPVG
+173 V
-179 AAAAIAA
+179 
-186 AKSGSDMID
+186 
-195 EDEFE
+195 
-200 ALLDQLHGSAAP
+200 P
-212 GAKPVGA
+212 GAKPVA
-219 AAAIAAAKSGS
+219 AVPV
-230 DMIDEDEFEAL
+230 
-241 LDQLHGGAAPGA
+241 AAP
-253 KPVGAAVAAAPKP
+253 
-266 AIPKPAPVVPP
+266 PAP
-277 RPASPPRPA
+277 
-286 AAPAAAAKP
+286 APAPRAAAKP
-295 AAAEAEQTVRV
+295 AANKPVAEAEHTVRV

-328 KTLRTRLKDEELDR
+328 KTLRTRLRDEELDR

-382 NLKKEV
+382 SLQKEV
-388 ELELVGAETELDRN
+388 DLELIGAETELDRN

-417 AIDHGI
+417 AIDHGV

-431 QGKQRSG
+431 QGKPRMG
-438 HVRLSAQQE
+438 HVRLAAQQE
-447 GDYVSIEIQD
+447 GDYVSIEVQD

-499 STKQEV
+499 STKQQV

-555 LVQAGQDI
+555 LVQAGEDV

-588 AVLDRRSHTLPLL
+588 AVLDRRSHTLPLV
-601 DLRQWLDVE
+601 DLRQWLDVT
-610 PAPSTLMTIVVLQV
+610 PAASTLLTIVVLQA

-641 VVIKPLPKALRGLK
+641 VVIKPLPKALRGLR

-677 RNSQG
+677 R

>member
-1 MSAFDEDIAADFIL
+1 A
-15 EAQEILDRLGEQL
+15 
-28 VALEQSPQDNEQLN
+28 
-42 AVFRGF
+42 
-48 HTLKGGAG
+48 
-56 FLGVHAMVEL
+56 
-66 CHAAEETLGMARSG
+66 
-80 KAVLQANHFDA
+80 
-91 AQQSLDWLQAMLD
+91 
-104 AVSGGTEPQHAP
+104 AP
-116 PELIAMFDVDAA
+116 P
-128 PAPAAV
+128 AV
-134 AAAPVDAAA
+134 AAP
-143 AIAAAKSGSD
+143 
-153 MIDED
+153 
-158 EFEALLDQLHGGAAP
+158 
-173 GSKPVG
+173 
-179 AAAAIAA
+179 
-186 AKSGSDMID
+186 
-195 EDEFE
+195 
-200 ALLDQLHGSAAP
+200 AAP
-212 GAKPVGA
+212 GAKP
-219 AAAIAAAKSGS
+219 
-230 DMIDEDEFEAL
+230 
-241 LDQLHGGAAPGA
+241 APA
-253 KPVGAAVAAAPKP
+253 KPV
-266 AIPKPAPVVPP
+266 
-277 RPASPPRPA
+277 
-286 AAPAAAAKP
+286 
-295 AAAEAEQTVRV
+295 AEAEHTVRV

-328 KTLRTRLKDEELDR
+328 KTLRARLHDEELDR

-382 NLKKEV
+382 SLKKEV
-388 ELELVGAETELDRN
+388 ELELIGAETELDRN

-417 AIDHGI
+417 AIDHGV

-431 QGKQRSG
+431 QGKPRSG

-447 GDYVSIEIQD
+447 GDYVSIEVQD
-457 DGAGIDPEKLRAKAR
+457 DGAGIDPERLRQKAR

-499 STKQEV
+499 STKQQV

-530 IQSELGRGSRFLIR
+530 IQSELGRGSRFMIR

-555 LVQAGQDI
+555 LVQAGEDV

-574 LHAPRTSLGWFDGR
+574 LHAPNTSLGWFDGR
-588 AVLDRRSHTLPLL
+588 AVLDRKSHTLALV
-601 DLRQWLDVE
+601 DLRHWLDVE
-610 PAPSTLMTIVVLQV
+610 PMPSSLLTIVVLQA

-641 VVIKPLPKALRGLK
+641 VVIKPLPKALRGLR

-677 RNSQG
+677 RTHHD

>member
-1 MSAFDEDIAADFIL
+1 MSAVPDDIAADFIL

-28 VALEQSPQDNEQLN
+28 VTLEQAPQDADQLN

-56 FLGVHAMVEL
+56 FLGIQAMVEL

-80 KAVLQANHFDA
+80 QAVLQAHHFDA
-91 AQQSLDWLQAMLD
+91 AQQSLDYLQSMLD
-104 AVSGGTEPQHAP
+104 SVSAGEEPGYAP
-116 PELIAMFDVDAA
+116 PALIAQFDVNGSAPAPVASVPATAA
-128 PAPAAV
+128 PAG
-134 AAAPVDAAA
+134 DL
-143 AIAAAKSGSD
+143 ITD
-153 MIDED
+153 D

-173 GSKPVG
+173 TAV
-179 AAAAIAA
+179 AT
-186 AKSGSDMID
+186 AKKADDGLI
-195 EDEFE
+195 
-200 ALLDQLHGSAAP
+200 G
-212 GAKPVGA
+212 
-219 AAAIAAAKSGS
+219 
-230 DMIDEDEFEAL
+230 EDEFEAL

-253 KPVGAAVAAAPKP
+253 RPVAAVP
-266 AIPKPAPVVPP
+266 AVTPA
-277 RPASPPRPA
+277 PRPA
-286 AAPAAAAKP
+286 AAPAPAAAPKPAAAKP
-295 AAAEAEQTVRV
+295 VAEAEHTVRV

-328 KTLRTRLKDEELDR
+328 KTLRARLHDEELDR

-388 ELELVGAETELDRN
+388 ELELIGADTELDRN

-417 AIDHGI
+417 AIDHGV
-423 EMPDLREA
+423 EMPELREA
-431 QGKQRSG
+431 QGKPRSG

-447 GDYVSIEIQD
+447 GDYVSIEVQD
-457 DGAGIDPEKLRAKAR
+457 DGAGIDPERLRAKAR

-530 IQSELGRGSRFLIR
+530 IQSELGRGSRFMIR

-555 LVQAGQDI
+555 LVQAGEDV

-574 LHAPRTSLGWFDGR
+574 LHAPNSQLGWFDGR
-588 AVLDRRSHTLPLL
+588 AVLDRRSHTLPLV
-601 DLRQWLDVE
+601 DLRHWLAVE
-610 PAPSTLMTIVVLQV
+610 PVASPLLTIVVLQA

-641 VVIKPLPKALRGLK
+641 VVIKPLPKTLRGLR

-677 RNSQG
+677 R

>member
-1 MSAFDEDIAADFIL
+1 MITDDIAADFII

-28 VALEQSPQDNEQLN
+28 VTLEQAPQDSAQLN
-42 AVFRGF
+42 AVFRGY

-56 FLGVHAMVEL
+56 FLGITAMVEL
-66 CHAAEETLGMARSG
+66 CHAAEETLGLARSG
-80 KAVLQANHFDA
+80 QATLLPHHFDA
-91 AQQSLDWLQAMLD
+91 AQQSLDYLQAMLD
-104 AVSGGTEPQHAP
+104 AVSAGEEPGHAP
-116 PELIAMFDVDAA
+116 PGLVAQFDVGAEPAQAAGPSADA
-128 PAPAAV
+128 
-134 AAAPVDAAA
+134 DL
-143 AIAAAKSGSD
+143 ISD
-153 MIDED
+153 D
-158 EFEALLDQLHGGAAP
+158 EFEALLDQLHGGGAP
-173 GSKPVG
+173 AG
-179 AAAAIAA
+179 
-186 AKSGSDMID
+186 
-195 EDEFE
+195 
-200 ALLDQLHGSAAP
+200 
-212 GAKPVGA
+212 
-219 AAAIAAAKSGS
+219 
-230 DMIDEDEFEAL
+230 
-241 LDQLHGGAAPGA
+241 
-253 KPVGAAVAAAPKP
+253 
-266 AIPKPAPVVPP
+266 PAPVETPAPAIEARPAP
-277 RPASPPRPA
+277 RPTPTPAAQPRP
-286 AAPAAAAKP
+286 PARP
-295 AAAEAEQTVRV
+295 QAEAEHTVRV

-328 KTLRTRLKDEELDR
+328 KTLRARLRDEELDR

-382 NLKKEV
+382 SLSKEV

-417 AIDHGI
+417 AIDHGV
-423 EMPDLREA
+423 EMPELREA
-431 QGKQRSG
+431 QGKPRSG

-447 GDYVSIEIQD
+447 GDYVSIEVQD
-457 DGAGIDPEKLRAKAR
+457 DGAGIDPEKLRTKAR

-499 STKQEV
+499 STKQQV

-530 IQSELGRGSRFLIR
+530 IQSEIGRGSRFMIR

-555 LVQAGQDI
+555 LVQAGEDV
-563 YALPLARVMEV
+563 YALPLARVLEV
-574 LHAPRTSLGWFDGR
+574 LHAPATSLGWFDGR
-588 AVLDRRSHTLPLL
+588 AVLDRRSHTLALV
-601 DLRQWLDVE
+601 DLRRWLDVE
-610 PAPSTLMTIVVLQV
+610 PMQSTLLTIVVLQA
-624 GEARFG
+624 GETRFG

-641 VVIKPLPKALRGLK
+641 VVIKPLPKTLRGLR

-677 RNSQG
+677 RSPHD

>member
-1 MSAFDEDIAADFIL
+1 MSAVSDDITADFII

-28 VALEQSPQDNEQLN
+28 VSLEQAPQDTEQLN
-42 AVFRGF
+42 AVFRGY

-56 FLGVHAMVEL
+56 FLGVTAMVEL
-66 CHAAEETLGMARSG
+66 CHAAEEALGIARAG
-80 KAVLQANHFDA
+80 QAVLQAHHFDA
-91 AQQSLDWLQAMLD
+91 AQQSLDYLQSMLD
-104 AVSGGTEPQHAP
+104 AVSSGTEPGYAP
-116 PELIAMFDVDAA
+116 PDLIAQFDMNGGTAAPVAAAA
-128 PAPAAV
+128 PAAA
-134 AAAPVDAAA
+134 
-143 AIAAAKSGSD
+143 GSD
-153 MIDED
+153 LITDD
-158 EFEALLDQLHGGAAP
+158 EFEALLDQLHGGNAP
-173 GSKPVG
+173 TAV
-179 AAAAIAA
+179 
-186 AKSGSDMID
+186 
-195 EDEFE
+195 
-200 ALLDQLHGSAAP
+200 AP
-212 GAKPVGA
+212 ARKADDGL
-219 AAAIAAAKSGS
+219 IS
-230 DMIDEDEFEAL
+230 EDEFEAL

-253 KPVGAAVAAAPKP
+253 KPAATV
-266 AIPKPAPVVPP
+266 
-277 RPASPPRPA
+277 A
-286 AAPAAAAKP
+286 AAPAAAPRPAPVPAPAAKP
-295 AAAEAEQTVRV
+295 AAKPMAEAEHTVRV

-328 KTLRTRLKDEELDR
+328 KTLRARLRDEELDR

-382 NLKKEV
+382 SLKKEV
-388 ELELVGAETELDRN
+388 DLELVGAETELDRN

-417 AIDHGI
+417 AIDHGV

-431 QGKQRSG
+431 QGKPRMG

-447 GDYVSIEIQD
+447 GDYVSIEVQD

-499 STKQEV
+499 STKQQV

-555 LVQAGQDI
+555 LVQAGEDV

-588 AVLDRRSHTLPLL
+588 AVLDRRSHTLPLV
-601 DLRQWLDVE
+601 DLRKWLDVT
-610 PAPSTLMTIVVLQV
+610 PAASTLLTIVVLQA

-641 VVIKPLPKALRGLK
+641 VVIKPLPKALRGLR

-664 DGRMALILDVDGL
+664 DGRMALILDVDGI
-677 RNSQG
+677 R

>member
-1 MSAFDEDIAADFIL
+1 MSAVSDDITADFII

-28 VALEQSPQDNEQLN
+28 VSLEQAPQDSDQLN
-42 AVFRGF
+42 AVFRGY

-56 FLGVHAMVEL
+56 FLGVTAMVEL
-66 CHAAEETLGMARSG
+66 CHAAEEALGAARAG
-80 KAVLQANHFDA
+80 QAVLQAHHFDA
-91 AQQSLDWLQAMLD
+91 AQQSLDYLQSMLD
-104 AVSGGTEPQHAP
+104 AVSSGTEPGYAP
-116 PELIAMFDVDAA
+116 PDLIAQFDLHGGAVAA
-128 PAPAAV
+128 PAA
-134 AAAPVDAAA
+134 AAAPAAG
-143 AIAAAKSGSD
+143 GSD
-153 MIDED
+153 LITDD
-158 EFEALLDQLHGGAAP
+158 EFEALLDQLHGGNAP
-173 GSKPVG
+173 T
-179 AAAAIAA
+179 AIAP
-186 AKSGSDMID
+186 AKKADDGLIS
-195 EDEFE
+195 
-200 ALLDQLHGSAAP
+200 
-212 GAKPVGA
+212 
-219 AAAIAAAKSGS
+219 
-230 DMIDEDEFEAL
+230 EDEFEAL

-253 KPVGAAVAAAPKP
+253 KPAAVLAP
-266 AIPKPAPVVPP
+266 APAPVP
-277 RPASPPRPA
+277 RPV
-286 AAPAAAAKP
+286 AAPAPVAKP
-295 AAAEAEQTVRV
+295 AAKPLAEAEHTVRV

-328 KTLRTRLKDEELDR
+328 KTLRARLRDEELDR

-382 NLKKEV
+382 SLKKEV
-388 ELELVGAETELDRN
+388 DLELIGAETELDRN

-417 AIDHGI
+417 AIDHGV

-431 QGKQRSG
+431 QGKPRMG

-447 GDYVSIEIQD
+447 GDYVSIEVQD

-499 STKQEV
+499 STKQQV

-555 LVQAGQDI
+555 LVQAGEDV

-588 AVLDRRSHTLPLL
+588 AVLDRRSHTLPLV
-601 DLRQWLDVE
+601 DLRQWLDVT
-610 PAPSTLMTIVVLQV
+610 PAASTLLTIVVLQA

-641 VVIKPLPKALRGLK
+641 VVIKPLPKALRGLR

-677 RNSQG
+677 R